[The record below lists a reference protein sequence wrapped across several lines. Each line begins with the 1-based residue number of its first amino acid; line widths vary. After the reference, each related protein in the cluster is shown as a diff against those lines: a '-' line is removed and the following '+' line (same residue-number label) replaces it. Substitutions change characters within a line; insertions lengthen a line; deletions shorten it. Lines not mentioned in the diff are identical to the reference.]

1 MVTLSYSSIYMLYN
15 SSHQWVNK
23 MMSIKQEDRYYFREG
38 REAGRIIE
46 DHVAGIKKHPDLAH
60 ITEHFSVVE
69 QKDFDPQTK
78 FEFSPAK
85 GYIMCGWA
93 DGLDRE
99 AKKVLEVKSSG
110 VTTDKKTGEMKCNY
124 WTITKF
130 KNSMQRKV
138 YSIGFPWSKE
148 AFIITAPRLPEQWK
162 MFPPK
167 LMSLP
172 QTKQDGVEAM
182 EWILG
187 GIKILEAGDFT
198 GGLIDGECRDPYC
211 NYGTNCY
218 FKKL

>member
-1 MVTLSYSSIYMLYN
+1 MVTLSYSTIYMLYN
-15 SSHQWVNK
+15 SSHQWVSK
-23 MMSIKQEDRYYFREG
+23 QMGIKQEDRYYFREG

-69 QKDFDPQTK
+69 KVDFDKRTK
-78 FEFSPAK
+78 FEFSPAE
-85 GYIMCGWA
+85 GYTMVGWA
-93 DGLDRE
+93 DGLDKE
-99 AKKVLEVKSSG
+99 KKAVLEVKSSG
-110 VTTDKKTGEMKCNY
+110 VTKDKVTGELKCNY
-124 WTITKF
+124 WTVTKF
-130 KNSMQRKV
+130 LKSMQRKV
-138 YSIGFPWSKE
+138 YSIGFPWSKQ

-167 LMSLP
+167 LMNLP
-172 QTKQDGVEAM
+172 QTEQDKKEAM

-198 GGLIDGECRDPYC
+198 GGLVDGRCIDPWC
-211 NYGTNCY
+211 NYGKNCY